1 MSGFGKD
8 STGQDIV
15 SFVALGDSFTE
26 GLSDPYPNSDSVPT
40 GRYRGWADRVAE
52 HLAEHVGELRYANL
66 AVRGRLIGQIVDEQV
81 PRAIELAPDLV
92 TLCAGGNDIL
102 RPGSDPDAVAVVFA
116 RAVEEL
122 GRTGARIVVF
132 TGFDTNWQ
140 PVMRPLRGKI
150 ATYNM
155 HLRAIADRR
164 GCTVVDLWPL
174 RVFDDP
180 RAWYEDRLHLSSE
193 GHRRMALCVAETIGL
208 PVEEDWRAP
217 WPPMERP
224 DWLTLRRE
232 DVRWARMYLLPWI
245 GRRATGRS
253 TGDGRSPK
261 LPVLASWS
269 GEPGRWSPVS
279 QSPETAGHGSA
290 ASTG

>member
-1 MSGFGKD
+1 TM
-8 STGQDIV
+8 
-15 SFVALGDSFTE
+15 
-26 GLSDPYPNSDSVPT
+26 
-40 GRYRGWADRVAE
+40 
-52 HLAEHVGELRYANL
+52 
-66 AVRGRLIGQIVDEQV
+66 
-81 PRAIELAPDLV
+81 
-92 TLCAGGNDIL
+92 CAGGNDMI
-102 RPGSDPDAVAVVFA
+102 RPGADPDARAVVCDGA
-116 RAVEEL
+116 VRRLRA
-122 GRTGARIVVF
+122 TGARVVIF
-132 TGFDTNWQ
+132 TGFDT
-140 PVMRPLRGKI
+140 RGLRRGGRIRGKA

-261 LPVLASWS
+261 LPVLAAWS

-279 QSPETAGHGSA
+279 QSPETAGDGSA
-290 ASTG
+290 ASTGWDVRPRPRGPAEPPQAGSGRAGPGAVRASSRVDVHPATVAEDGSGRRPGADAGGARSCPAVGSGRRVLSD

>member
-1 MSGFGKD
+1 
-8 STGQDIV
+8 
-15 SFVALGDSFTE
+15 
-26 GLSDPYPNSDSVPT
+26 
-40 GRYRGWADRVAE
+40 AE
-52 HLAEHVGELRYANL
+52 RNPGLRYANL
-66 AVRGRLIGQIVDEQV
+66 AVRGKTLRQIVDDQV
-81 PRAIELAPDLV
+81 PRAVELAPDLI
-92 TLCAGGNDIL
+92 TMCAGGNDMI
-102 RPGSDPDAVAVVFA
+102 RPGADPDALAVVFDDA
-116 RAVEEL
+116 VRRLRA
-122 GRTGARIVVF
+122 TGARVVIF
-132 TGFDTNWQ
+132 TGFDT
-140 PVMRPLRGKI
+140 RGLRSGGRIRGKA

-245 GRRATGRS
+245 GRRATGLS

-261 LPVLASWS
+261 LPVLAAWS
-269 GEPGRWSPVS
+269 GEPGRGSPVS
-279 QSPETAGHGSA
+279 HSPETAGLGSA
-290 ASTG
+290 DSAGLGVRPRRRGPAAPPHAGSWWA

>member
-1 MSGFGKD
+1 MSELERVQ
-8 STGQDIV
+8 SY
-15 SFVALGDSFTE
+15 VAIGDSFTE
-26 GLSDPYPNSDSVPT
+26 GLNDPYPGEQD
-40 GRYRGWADRVAE
+40 RFRGWADR
-52 HLAEHVGELRYANL
+52 LAEMLAERNPGLRYANL
-66 AVRGRLIGQIVDEQV
+66 AVRGKTLRQIVDDQV
-81 PRAIELAPDLV
+81 PRAVELAPDLI
-92 TLCAGGNDIL
+92 TMCAGGNDMI
-102 RPGSDPDAVAVVFA
+102 RPGADPDALAVVFDDA
-116 RAVEEL
+116 VRRLRA
-122 GRTGARIVVF
+122 TGARVVIF
-132 TGFDTNWQ
+132 TGFDT
-140 PVMRPLRGKI
+140 RGLRSGGRIRGKA

-261 LPVLASWS
+261 LPVLAAWS